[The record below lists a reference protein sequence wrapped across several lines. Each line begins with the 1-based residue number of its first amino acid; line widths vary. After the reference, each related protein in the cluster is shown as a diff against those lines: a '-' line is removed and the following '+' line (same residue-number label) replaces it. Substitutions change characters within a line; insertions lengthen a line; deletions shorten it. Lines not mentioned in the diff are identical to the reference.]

1 MPGLVFNGSNQSC
14 IGNAISWNYPRMIVA
29 WSKSTLSTATSS
41 SIVES
46 GIEASANEFNR
57 LQTGG
62 LNNFQAV
69 SRTNS
74 TFTVTGLP
82 RIRFSDI
89 WMLSG
94 ALFLSDSSRY
104 ILESDVFVS
113 SESTSAALTQTP
125 NRFTIGASSR
135 GANYFS
141 GSIAHVAVY
150 QPTNLNDAISMI
162 LRLYRYTPDKV
173 EPSKLLN
180 YWPDCT
186 TDLKGGINLTPQG
199 SPTVDTSDIP
209 QLTNSLL
216 SGGSAG
222 FTGIEG
228 ISRSLGT

>member
-14 IGNAISWNYPRMIVA
+14 IGNAISWDYPRMIVA
-29 WSKSTLSTATSS
+29 WSKSTSFTSS
-41 SIVES
+41 NASIVES
-46 GIEASANEFNR
+46 GIEASANQFNR

-62 LNNFQAV
+62 LNNFQAM

-74 TFTVTGLP
+74 SSTVTGLP
-82 RIRFSDI
+82 RIRISGI

-94 ALFLSDSSRY
+94 ALFLSASSRY

-113 SESTSAALTQTP
+113 SAATSATLTETP
-125 NRFTIGASSR
+125 NRFTIGSSSR
-135 GANYFS
+135 NADYFS

-150 QPTNLNDAISMI
+150 QPTDLNDAISMM

-186 TDLKGGINLTPQG
+186 TDLEGGINLTPQG

-216 SGGSAG
+216 SGGSAFQLVG
-222 FTGIEG
+222 GG
-228 ISRSLGT
+228 GLVY

>member
-1 MPGLVFNGSNQSC
+1 MPGLVFSGSNQSC
-14 IGNAISWNYPRMIVA
+14 IGNAISWDYPRMIVA
-29 WSKSTLSTATSS
+29 WSKSTSSTATSS

-46 GIEASANEFNR
+46 GIEASANQFNR

-62 LNNFQAV
+62 VDNFQAV
-69 SRTNS
+69 SRTTS
-74 TFTVTGLP
+74 TRTVSGSS
-82 RIRFSDI
+82 RVRFSDI

-94 ALFLSDSSRY
+94 ALFLADNIRH

-113 SESTSAALTQTP
+113 SASTVSALTETP
-125 NRFTIGASSR
+125 DRFTIGASSR
-135 GANYFS
+135 DANYFN

-150 QPTNLNDAISMI
+150 QPTDLNDAISMM

-216 SGGSAG
+216 SGGSAFQLVG
-222 FTGIEG
+222 GG
-228 ISRSLGT
+228 GLVY